1 MKLEDIRDFLGHDD
15 IISTEVYTE
24 LTKEDI
30 REMSH
35 IAYAYPKS
43 YLGMQKTPKIE
54 VTLNTEALILQKE
67 ILEKQLELAKIKMNE
82 GYTKMEEEYYA
93 STPQY

>member
-1 MKLEDIRDFLGHDD
+1 MNIENIRDFLGHADLD
-15 IISTEVYTE
+15 STQIYTE

-30 REMSH
+30 KEASH

-43 YLGMQKTPKIE
+43 HLGMQKIPQIE
-54 VTLNTEALILQKE
+54 VSMDRETLTLQKE
-67 ILEKQLELAKIKMNE
+67 ILDRKLQLAKIQMNE
-82 GYTKMEEEYYA
+82 GFTKMEAEQYA